1 MDERKAYFIIFLIGI
16 IVCPWFN
23 GKLVEPYKS
32 YYIESKDTGYVS
44 CESDKE
50 GNNSYA
56 IQSYDGRY
64 DNGKLISIDTD
75 NNYVFDIH
83 VKVGAKIIGTNI
95 GKDMEDTYYI
105 ENNGF
110 LKFTVDVYNLKT
122 GKKIRTIDIKNKFE
136 GLGLDDIQPDSYQK
150 FFITKFNGK
159 NFICFRVKNS
169 EFSGDVSTDRGR
181 EFYLCLDDMSFYEND
196 LPDIV
201 ENKEKSGASDSPKE
215 YIPIKKLLPENL
227 ITLNVAVK
235 NMFRINDSIYDD
247 KIRIITS
254 VRSLPYNNERLY
266 SMFPKLKDKIM
277 YLKRKSIFANIIFVF
292 PKDIKAEEI
301 LELLSPEGH
310 KLVFDGV
317 IVKAED
323 SYDGFNHQVYS
334 MEELRK
340 YIKSGK
346 N

>member
-83 VKVGAKIIGTNI
+83 VKVGAKMIGTNI

-136 GLGLDDIQPDSYQK
+136 GLGLDYIQPDSYQE

-159 NFICFRVKNS
+159 NFICFMVKNF
-169 EFSGDVSTDRGR
+169 EFSGDRYADSSRR
-181 EFYLCLDDMSFYEND
+181 FYLCLDDMSFYDGE
-196 LPDIV
+196 LPNEV
-201 ENKEKSGASDSPKE
+201 EYSDSSESIEE
-215 YIPIKKLLPENL
+215 YIPIKKLLPKNL
-227 ITLNVAVK
+227 ITLNIAVK

-254 VRSLPYNNERLY
+254 VRSLPYNNEKLY
-266 SMFPKLKDKIM
+266 AMFPKLKDEVA
-277 YLKRKSIFANIIFVF
+277 YLK
-292 PKDIKAEEI
+292 
-301 LELLSPEGH
+301 H
-310 KLVFDGV
+310 
-317 IVKAED
+317 
-323 SYDGFNHQVYS
+323 
-334 MEELRK
+334 
-340 YIKSGK
+340 YICFS
-346 N
+346 

>member
-56 IQSYDGRY
+56 IQLYDDKYDDRY
-64 DNGKLISIDTD
+64 IVSIDTD
-75 NNYVFDIH
+75 NNYTFDIH
-83 VKVGAKIIGTNI
+83 TKVGVKIIRKHTGN
-95 GKDMEDTYYI
+95 DAPDTYYV

-110 LKFTVDVYNLKT
+110 IKFTVDVYNIKT
-122 GKKIRTIDIKNKFE
+122 GRKIRTIDMKNKFE
-136 GLGLDDIQPDSYQK
+136 RLGLDNIQPDSDQE

-159 NFICFRVKNS
+159 NFVCFMVKNF
-169 EFSGDVSTDRGR
+169 EFSGDRYADSSRR
-181 EFYLCLDDMSFYEND
+181 FYLCLDDMSFYEND

-201 ENKEKSGASDSPKE
+201 ENKEKSGASDSTKE

-254 VRSLPYNNERLY
+254 VRSLPYNNEKLY
-266 SMFPKLKDKIM
+266 AMFPKLKDEVA
-277 YLKRKSIFANIIFVF
+277 YLKRKNIFANIIFVF
-292 PKDIKAEEI
+292 PKDMKAEEI
-301 LELLSPEGH
+301 LELMSPEGH
-310 KLVFDGV
+310 KLVFDGI

-323 SYDGFNHQVYS
+323 SYDGLSHQVHS

-340 YIKSGK
+340 YIKPDK

>member
-1 MDERKAYFIIFLIGI
+1 MRGGRISG
-16 IVCPWFN
+16 WT
-23 GKLVEPYKS
+23 KS
-32 YYIESKDTGYVS
+32 L
-44 CESDKE
+44 C
-50 GNNSYA
+50 YA
-56 IQSYDGRY
+56 IQLYDDKYDDRY
-64 DNGKLISIDTD
+64 IVSIDTD
-75 NNYVFDIH
+75 NNYTFDIH
-83 VKVGAKIIGTNI
+83 TKVGVKIIRKHTGN
-95 GKDMEDTYYI
+95 DAPDTYYV

-159 NFICFRVKNS
+159 NFVCFMVKNF
-169 EFSGDVSTDRGR
+169 EFSGDRYADSSRR
-181 EFYLCLDDMSFYEND
+181 FYLCLDDMSFYDGE
-196 LPDIV
+196 LPNEV
-201 ENKEKSGASDSPKE
+201 EYSDSSESIEE
-215 YIPIKKLLPENL
+215 YIPIKKLLPKNL
-227 ITLNVAVK
+227 ITLNIAVK

-254 VRSLPYNNERLY
+254 VRSLPYNNEKLY
-266 SMFPKLKDKIM
+266 AMFPKLKDEVA
-277 YLKRKSIFANIIFVF
+277 YLKRKNIFANIIFVF

-334 MEELRK
+334 MEELRR